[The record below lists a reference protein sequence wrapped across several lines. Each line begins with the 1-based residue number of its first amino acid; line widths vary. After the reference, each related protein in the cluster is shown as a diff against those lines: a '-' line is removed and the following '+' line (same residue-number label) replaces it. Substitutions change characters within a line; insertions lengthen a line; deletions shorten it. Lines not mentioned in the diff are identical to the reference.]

1 MRTSCVA
8 LSVLALLAGCAPK
21 DAAPPADPASVPPAA
36 SAAGAPDAPGAAG
49 IQSRE
54 ISYQQGGTTFQGY
67 VAWDSARSGPRPGVI
82 VVHEWWGHNEHAR
95 NAARK
100 LARAG
105 YVALALDM
113 YGKGK
118 VTAHPDTAERFM
130 MEALGNAPAINARF
144 AAALAQL
151 KADPHVDSTRIA
163 AIGYCFGG
171 MVVLSLAR
179 AGADLDAVASFHGA
193 IPPAAPI
200 APGSVKARVLILTGG
215 ADPMVP
221 QQVVDSFVTAMKG
234 AGANIGV
241 AVYGHAKH
249 SFTNPRADSVGMAAL
264 KYDAEADRD
273 SWQELLRMLREV
285 WG

>member
-1 MRTSCVA
+1 MRPSCVT
-8 LSVLALLAGCAPK
+8 LSVLTLLAGCTPK
-21 DAAPPADPASVPPAA
+21 DAAPPADSGADTPADTPADAPAA
-36 SAAGAPDAPGAAG
+36 A

-54 ISYQQGGTTFQGY
+54 ITYQQDGTALQGF
-67 VAWDSARSGPRPGVI
+67 VAWDSTKSGLRPGVI
-82 VVHEWWGHNEHAR
+82 VIHEWWGHNQHAR

-105 YVALALDM
+105 YVAFALDL
-113 YGKGK
+113 YGRGK

-130 MEALGNAPAINARF
+130 MEALGNAPAMNARF

-171 MVVLSLAR
+171 MVVLSMAR
-179 AGADLDAVASFHGA
+179 AGADLDAVGSFHGA
-193 IPPAAPI
+193 IPPVAPI
-200 APGSVKARVLILTGG
+200 DSGSVKARVLIMTGG

-221 QQVVDSFVTAMKG
+221 HQVVDSFVAAMKR
-234 AGANIGV
+234 AGANISV
-241 AVYGHAKH
+241 ATYGHAQH
-249 SFTNPRADSVGMAAL
+249 SFTNPRADSVGMAGL

-285 WG
+285 WP

>member
-1 MRTSCVA
+1 MRA
-8 LSVLALLAGCAPK
+8 RLSLSILSLLVGCASK
-21 DAAPPADPASVPPAA
+21 DAAPPADPPSVPAT
-36 SAAGAPDAPGAAG
+36 AGATGATDAPG
-49 IQSRE
+49 IRSRE
-54 ISYQQGGTTFQGY
+54 ITYQQDGTALQGY
-67 VAWDSARSGPRPGVI
+67 MAWDSAKSGRRPGVI
-82 VVHEWWGHNEHAR
+82 VIHEWWGHNEHAR

-100 LARAG
+100 LAQAG
-105 YVALALDM
+105 YVAFALDL
-113 YGKGK
+113 YGQGK

-130 MEALGNAPAINARF
+130 MEALGNAPAMNARF

-179 AGADLDAVASFHGA
+179 AGADLDAVGSFHGA

-200 APGSVKARVLILTGG
+200 DSGSVKARVLIMTGG

-221 QQVVDSFVTAMKG
+221 HQVVDSFVAAMKR
-234 AGANIGV
+234 AGANISV
-241 AVYGHAKH
+241 ATYGQAKH
-249 SFTNPRADSVGMAAL
+249 SFTNPRADSVGMVAL

-273 SWQELLRMLREV
+273 SWQELLKMLREV